1 LPNVIL
7 LDLNMPKKNGHE
19 VLAEIKDVKEFAHIP
34 VILLTVS
41 QQDKDIM
48 EALTLRMNYYLR
60 KPIEAERL
68 AVLIKAIS
76 DLTLAE
82 GTNTDKSSDPSDL
95 QVRIVMA
102 GNPHTSQQVLQKL
115 SIEDDHRIRARVAEN
130 INTPASVL
138 LALSRDEHAEVRLS
152 VSENKNTPVSVL
164 ETLAKDAS
172 DDVRMGMA
180 SNPHLAQSILK
191 TLAKDENVFVA
202 DNANKTLSSEAQPN
216 SESGGGRTPSLSGG
230 I

>member
-1 LPNVIL
+1 
-7 LDLNMPKKNGHE
+7 
-19 VLAEIKDVKEFAHIP
+19 
-34 VILLTVS
+34 
-41 QQDKDIM
+41 M

-76 DLTLAE
+76 DLTMADGDPSE
-82 GTNTDKSSDPSDL
+82 RTSDPSDL
-95 QVRIVMA
+95 QVRLVLA

-130 INTPASVL
+130 LNTPASVL
-138 LALSRDEHAEVRLS
+138 LALSRDEHADVRLG
-152 VSENKNTPVSVL
+152 VSENQNTPASVL

-180 SNPHLAQSILK
+180 SNPNLSQSILK
-191 TLAKDENVFVA
+191 NLAKDENVFVA
-202 DNANKTLSSEAQPN
+202 DNANKTLSAQSQPN
-216 SESGGGRTPSLSGG
+216 SESNPDGGRATSLSGG
-230 I
+230 GSS